1 MASVSRDP
9 VNSDARTSS
18 IGTPVLV
25 RYSTA
30 LAPAGRSSVGRMA
43 PAWIISGAI
52 HIGLLGLFLLATV
65 PMTAADLSRE
75 LEVIETA
82 IDSDGPS
89 KDNLTNEDIGND
101 PGELL
106 NFNVARIEST
116 SVPGQVDAA
125 EAVGLKDAT
134 EGALMN
140 IPPPPGIGTNE
151 GQGGGLD
158 ANVAGRANLVGLQGG
173 MGGILVPGG
182 IGGRSGSTRQQLLRE
197 GGGNEASE
205 AAVARGLKWISLHQ
219 APDGHWSL
227 DGFTQHG
234 KCRCRNEG
242 TAKNDIAATAFGL
255 LPLLGAGETHKNPKG
270 VYSKNVER
278 ALKYLISKQTQDGS
292 FGGTMSGN
300 SRMYAQ
306 GLATIALCE
315 AYGLS
320 GDPVLRGPA
329 QRAIN
334 FIRSAQ
340 AENGGW
346 RYEPRQDG
354 DTSVVGW
361 QLMALKSGQMA
372 GLEVDDAKN
381 PTFARTTKF
390 LNMVQTTDGG
400 GYGYE
405 RPGDATETRSAI
417 GLLCRQY
424 LGWGPR
430 NPGIVAGVNRLK
442 QKPPGSLKNVYYYYY
457 ATQVM
462 HHVGGPAWD
471 SWNPAMRDLVVNTQ
485 DPGTTPK
492 AEHERGSWSPV
503 GDAWAPQGG
512 RLMTTSLSLLTL
524 EVYYRH
530 LPLYKRDL
538 GGAKSLVN

>member
-1 MASVSRDP
+1 MGSASRDS
-9 VNSDARTSS
+9 VQSETRTSTTAS
-18 IGTPVLV
+18 PVLV

-30 LAPAGRSSVGRMA
+30 LAPAGRSSLARMA
-43 PAWIISGAI
+43 PAWIASAFI
-52 HIGLLGLFLLATV
+52 HVGLLCLFLVATV
-65 PMTAADLSRE
+65 PMTAADLSRDV
-75 LEVIETA
+75 EVIETA
-82 IDSDGPS
+82 IENDGPS
-89 KDNLTNEDIGND
+89 QDNLINEDIGND
-101 PGELL
+101 PSELL
-106 NFNVARIEST
+106 NFNVTRIESV
-116 SVPGQVDAA
+116 SVPGKVDAA
-125 EAVGLKDAT
+125 EAVGIKDAP
-134 EGALMN
+134 ESALTN
-140 IPPPPGIGTNE
+140 VPPPPGIGTNE

-158 ANVAGRANLVGLQGG
+158 ANIPGKANLLGMQGG

-182 IGGRSGSTRQQLLRE
+182 IGGRSGATRQQLIRE

-205 AAVARGLKWISLHQ
+205 AAVARGLKWISVHQ

-234 KCRCRNEG
+234 RCRCRNEG
-242 TAKNDIAATAFGL
+242 STTNDIAATAFGL

-270 VYSKNVER
+270 IYSKNVER
-278 ALKYLISKQTQDGS
+278 GLKYLISKQNQEGT
-292 FGGTMSGN
+292 FTGTMSGN
-300 SRMYAQ
+300 SAMYAH

-315 AYGLS
+315 AYGLT
-320 GDPVLRGPA
+320 GDPLLRGPA

-334 FIRSAQ
+334 YIRSAQ

-346 RYEPRQDG
+346 RYSPRQAG

-361 QLMALKSGQMA
+361 QVMALKSGQMG

-442 QKPPGSLKNVYYYYY
+442 QKPPGSVKNVYYYYY

-462 HHVGGPAWD
+462 HHVGGPSWE
-471 SWNPAMRDLVVNTQ
+471 SWNPAMRDLMVNTQ
-485 DPGTTPK
+485 DTGTTPK

-503 GDAWAPQGG
+503 GDAWAREGG
-512 RLMTTSLSLLTL
+512 RLMSTSLTLLTL